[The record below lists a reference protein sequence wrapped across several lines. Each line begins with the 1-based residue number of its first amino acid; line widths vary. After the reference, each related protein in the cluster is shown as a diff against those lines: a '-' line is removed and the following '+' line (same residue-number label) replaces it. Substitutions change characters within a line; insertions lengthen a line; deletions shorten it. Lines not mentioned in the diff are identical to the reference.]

1 MTYEVENHLEATVIE
16 LDQKPWRAIILVELI
31 REISA
36 LTLNN
41 ELGIV
46 LRKIVESIEDGN

>member
-1 MTYEVENHLEATVIE
+1 MTYEVENQLEATVIE
-16 LDQKPWRAIILVELI
+16 LDQKPGRAIILVELI